1 MKRVLILVMVIIVC
15 IVVCVSCAAEST
27 GGSNKNDTPNVNKK
41 QEAETPQKRKV
52 SESEIKKIVE
62 SAFLESLIEH
72 LEFYSNKKYS
82 DYDINATKVKLGL
95 FKKQSGVKKQIG
107 DRFELNGT
115 LYFYDKY
122 GSLKDT
128 GTFTYHI
135 YVDEYGETS
144 FGGFTSVHIVI
155 K

>member
-1 MKRVLILVMVIIVC
+1 MKRVLSLVMVIIVC

-72 LEFYSNKKYS
+72 LEFYSNRKYS
-82 DYDINATKVKLGL
+82 AYDINATKVKLGL
-95 FKKQSGVKKQIG
+95 FKKKSGDK
-107 DRFELNGT
+107 FELNGT

-128 GTFTYHI
+128 GTFTYNI
-135 YVDEYGETS
+135 YVDEYGETDLEVY
-144 FGGFTSVHIVI
+144 GGSYSY
-155 K
+155 